1 MSDISKLTEL
11 RKLMLGMERSLGL
24 QDLSPTER
32 DIYCAA
38 DDLERQA
45 GRVQTTGLLQH
56 ALVAN
61 ISRPT
66 FFRALRSL
74 VQKGYLSTGQ
84 GTGRGRYIVNRRNP

>member
-24 QDLSPTER
+24 QDLSSVER

-38 DDLERQA
+38 DDLARQQ
-45 GRVQTTGLLQH
+45 GRVQTTGLLEH

-66 FFRALRSL
+66 FFRALKSL
-74 VQKGYLSTGQ
+74 VNKGYLSTGQ
-84 GTGRGRYIVNRRNP
+84 GVGRGRYIVNRRDS